1 MYWPERHE
9 TAATPV
15 FDGAALPPFTRLQ
28 GPALIDYAD
37 TTAVLRP
44 GLALQVEPG
53 GNLMIEVEG

>member
-1 MYWPERHE
+1 V
-9 TAATPV
+9 ATPV
-15 FDGAALPPFTRLQ
+15 YDGAALPPFARLQ

-44 GLALQVEPG
+44 GLALEVEPG